1 MFSGSRRLAAVATV
15 AKKRGRSHRESAII
29 SLLIPEA
36 TPTPPKRPSFRFS
49 KRQAIALVAACTV
62 FSACAQVLF
71 KFGANSLENFSL
83 TGLADNP
90 LMVIDVLTEPP
101 LFAGY
106 CLYAL
111 FTALLTLALR
121 DGELSVL
128 YPVIALT
135 YVWVTIL
142 SVLIFRESM
151 TGLKLAGIALIV
163 TGVATLGRNGD
174 R

>member
-1 MFSGSRRLAAVATV
+1 M
-15 AKKRGRSHRESAII
+15 KC
-29 SLLIPEA
+29 LIPQ
-36 TPTPPKRPSFRFS
+36 PTPVAPPRPSFRFS

-62 FSACAQVLF
+62 FSASAQVLF
-71 KFGANSLENFSL
+71 KFGANSLTNFSL
-83 TGLADNP
+83 AGLIERP
-90 LMVIDVLTEPP
+90 LMIIDVLTEPP

-142 SVLIFRESM
+142 SVLIFRETM
-151 TGLKLAGIALIV
+151 TAMKLAGIAFIV
-163 TGVATLGRNGD
+163 TGVATLGRNGK